1 MSKPTDNTETVTI
14 DNIDDFLP
22 MPGAEDIVTTD
33 GNGDDKNQKPGF
45 FKKEGQADLGFLD
58 EEEEGDE
65 GTPNADDVN
74 QVISELDPALAGDD
88 DDEDEPAKPGRKK
101 VDKSGLVETFSKLIE
116 EGSIV
121 PFDDDKPLEDYSL
134 NDWKELINAN
144 FEERERA
151 IKEATPKEF
160 FEALPE
166 ELRYAAE
173 YVAKGGNDLKGLF
186 KVLAQN
192 EDTRSLD
199 PAKPADQEVIV
210 REYLSATMADEE
222 LVEEQIQEW
231 IDAGIIGKKAGQLK
245 PKLDAMNEQLIQQKL
260 DQQEK
265 AREKQ
270 IAMKQAYLDNIME
283 TLKPGELNGVKIDN
297 KRQKFLWDELTTT
310 KYQSITGKPTN
321 LLGKLLEDHQF
332 GEKKRYDLI
341 AEALWL
347 LSDPDDYKA
356 QISKQV
362 KNEVTKETVR
372 KLKTEESRKV
382 GSSIKEEPEDKTP
395 TRKIARPKNIFGRR

>member
-1 MSKPTDNTETVTI
+1 MNKSTETTETVTLE
-14 DNIDDFLP
+14 NIDDFLP
-22 MPGAEDIVTTD
+22 MPGADDIVIS
-33 GNGDDKNQKPGF
+33 GEGKNKDFDKPGF
-45 FKKEGQADLGFLD
+45 FNKDSDLDLNFLD
-58 EEEEGDE
+58 EDE
-65 GTPNADDVN
+65 DSKNPSNEKIEDVL
-74 QVISELDPALAGDD
+74 SELDADFEQK
-88 DDEDEPAKPGRKK
+88 DEEDASKVGRKK
-101 VDKSGLVETFSKLIE
+101 IDKNGLVETFSKLIE

-144 FEERERA
+144 FEEREKA
-151 IKEATPKEF
+151 IREATPKEF

-186 KVLAQN
+186 KVLAQT
-192 EDTRSLD
+192 EEAKSLD
-199 PAKPADQEVIV
+199 PAKPSEAEEIV
-210 REYLSATMADEE
+210 RNYLYATMSDDE
-222 LVEEQIQEW
+222 LVQEQIQEW
-231 IDAGIIGKKAGQLK
+231 LDAGIINKKAAQLK
-245 PKLDAMNEQLIQQKL
+245 PKLDAMNEQIIRQKL

-270 IAMKQAYLDNIME
+270 LEMKQAYLENIME
-283 TLKPGELNGVKIDN
+283 TLKPGELNGVKIDS

-310 KYQSITGKPTN
+310 KYQSMTGKQTN
-321 LLGKLLEDHQF
+321 LLGKLLEEHQF

-347 LSDPDDYKA
+347 LSDPDDYKS

-372 KLKTEESRKV
+372 KLKTEESRKI
-382 GSSIKEEPEDKTP
+382 GSFTTDNDEVEEKTA
-395 TRKIARPKNIFGRR
+395 TKKLNRPKNIFGKR